1 MNDWGFGFQQG
12 QGRNSFLMSTASRPA
27 LGITLPLIQWV
38 PGALS
43 PGIKLP
49 MREANHSP
57 PSSAKAKNEWSYTFT
72 PPYIFMAWYLIKQG
86 MHFHCV
92 VLN

>member
-49 MREANHSP
+49 MREANHSF
-57 PSSAKAKNEWSYTFT
+57 PSNAEVKN
-72 PPYIFMAWYLIKQG
+72 AWVLY
-86 MHFHCV
+86 FHSSICLHSV
-92 VLN
+92 ELT